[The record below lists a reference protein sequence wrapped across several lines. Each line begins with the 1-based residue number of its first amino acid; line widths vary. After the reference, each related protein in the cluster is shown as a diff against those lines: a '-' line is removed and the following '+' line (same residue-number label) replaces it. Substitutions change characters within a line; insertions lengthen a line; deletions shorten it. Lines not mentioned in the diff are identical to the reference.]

1 MIRRERESERERETD
16 RQTDRQTEREGEGE
30 RVDAS
35 RCDPLKC
42 QYTNFVKDLIRGEMD
57 QPMTH
62 LRQQKI
68 ENNATISSG

>member
-1 MIRRERESERERETD
+1 MIRRKRERDRERERE
-16 RQTDRQTEREGEGE
+16 RQRGRERKREGE

-35 RCDPLKC
+35 RCDPLKS

-68 ENNATISSG
+68 ENNARVSSG

>member
-1 MIRRERESERERETD
+1 MIRRMRETETETERERE
-16 RQTDRQTEREGEGE
+16 RQSGRETKREGE

-35 RCDPLKC
+35 RCDPLKS

-68 ENNATISSG
+68 ENNARVSSG